1 MKDYKLMAVG
11 QIVADCFDYAK
22 VFNKYGIDFC
32 CNGDVSLA
40 DACGKMGIDADCLL
54 EELKQ
59 TKSEQSLTLD
69 FKSWP
74 IDLLVDY
81 ILKFHHRNIRYQ
93 GPQILQLLD
102 RVCEAHAGKH
112 PELYEVRE
120 LFQESWIDLNNH
132 LTKEEMVLFPYIY
145 DLFDAVAQ
153 HRPIPA
159 FHCGSVSSPIS
170 VMMSEHDAEGERFR
184 RISGLTHGYL
194 VPGDAC
200 SSYRLLLEML
210 RMFEDN
216 LHHHIHLENNIVF
229 PKAIELQENCER
241 MC

>member
-1 MKDYKLMAVG
+1 MKVMKDYKLMAVG

-120 LFQESWIDLNNH
+120 LFQESWIDLNILLRRRWFCFLIYMIYLMRWLNI
-132 LTKEEMVLFPYIY
+132 VLF
-145 DLFDAVAQ
+145 
-153 HRPIPA
+153 
-159 FHCGSVSSPIS
+159 
-170 VMMSEHDAEGERFR
+170 
-184 RISGLTHGYL
+184 
-194 VPGDAC
+194 
-200 SSYRLLLEML
+200 RLS
-210 RMFEDN
+210 
-216 LHHHIHLENNIVF
+216 IV
-229 PKAIELQENCER
+229 EV
-241 MC
+241 

>member
-1 MKDYKLMAVG
+1 MKDYKLMTVG
-11 QIVADCFDYAK
+11 QIVADRFDHAK

-32 CNGDVSLA
+32 CNGDVSLT
-40 DACGKMGIDADCLL
+40 DACERAGAGVDSLL
-54 EELKQ
+54 EELRQ
-59 TKSEQSLTLD
+59 TQPNHSPIFD

-74 IDLLVDY
+74 MDLLVDY

-102 RVCEAHAGKH
+102 KVCEVHGEKH
-112 PELYEVRE
+112 PELHEIRG

-145 DLFDAVAQ
+145 DLFDAVTQ
-153 HRPIPA
+153 HRPVPA

-170 VMMSEHDAEGERFR
+170 VMMHEHDAEGERFR
-184 RISGLTHGYL
+184 RISLLAQGYL
-194 VPGDAC
+194 VPDDAC
-200 SSYRLLLEML
+200 DTYRLLFEML
-210 RMFEDN
+210 ETFEKN

-229 PKAIELQENCER
+229 PMAIELQENCER

>member
-59 TKSEQSLTLD
+59 IKSEQSLTLD

-81 ILKFHHRNIRYQ
+81 ILKFHHRNIHYQ
-93 GPQILQLLD
+93 DSFIYLGGLHGYNISNWLISQVGIPGVWLILLATGICFLIYMIYLM
-102 RVCEAHAGKH
+102 R
-112 PELYEVRE
+112 
-120 LFQESWIDLNNH
+120 WLNI
-132 LTKEEMVLFPYIY
+132 VLF
-145 DLFDAVAQ
+145 
-153 HRPIPA
+153 
-159 FHCGSVSSPIS
+159 
-170 VMMSEHDAEGERFR
+170 
-184 RISGLTHGYL
+184 
-194 VPGDAC
+194 
-200 SSYRLLLEML
+200 RLS
-210 RMFEDN
+210 
-216 LHHHIHLENNIVF
+216 IV
-229 PKAIELQENCER
+229 EV
-241 MC
+241 

>member
-59 TKSEQSLTLD
+59 IKSEQSLTLD

-102 RVCEAHAGKH
+102 RVCEAHARKH

-120 LFQESWIDLNNH
+120 LF
-132 LTKEEMVLFPYIY
+132 
-145 DLFDAVAQ
+145 
-153 HRPIPA
+153 
-159 FHCGSVSSPIS
+159 
-170 VMMSEHDAEGERFR
+170 
-184 RISGLTHGYL
+184 
-194 VPGDAC
+194 
-200 SSYRLLLEML
+200 
-210 RMFEDN
+210 
-216 LHHHIHLENNIVF
+216 
-229 PKAIELQENCER
+229 
-241 MC
+241 

>member
-93 GPQILQLLD
+93 GP
-102 RVCEAHAGKH
+102 VS
-112 PELYEVRE
+112 YT
-120 LFQESWIDLNNH
+120 H
-132 LTKEEMVLFPYIY
+132 LTLP
-145 DLFDAVAQ
+145 
-153 HRPIPA
+153 
-159 FHCGSVSSPIS
+159 
-170 VMMSEHDAEGERFR
+170 
-184 RISGLTHGYL
+184 TT
-194 VPGDAC
+194 
-200 SSYRLLLEML
+200 
-210 RMFEDN
+210 
-216 LHHHIHLENNIVF
+216 
-229 PKAIELQENCER
+229 
-241 MC
+241 